1 MTITY
6 KDNRVIIGM
15 DSDLFRVSI
24 PKAYVQALSSKN
36 SIMIYSESEHRI
48 NGYNLKLK
56 RIFLG

>member
-1 MTITY
+1 
-6 KDNRVIIGM
+6 M